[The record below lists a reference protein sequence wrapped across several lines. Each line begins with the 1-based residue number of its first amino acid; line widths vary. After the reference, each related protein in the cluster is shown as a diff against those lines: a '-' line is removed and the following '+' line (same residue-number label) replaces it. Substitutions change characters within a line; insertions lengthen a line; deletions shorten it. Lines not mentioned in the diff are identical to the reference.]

1 MTASYKGHDK
11 VVSVLLHHKANMEA
25 RDTHNDTPL
34 MTASYKGH
42 VNVISVLLQNK
53 ANIEAHN
60 ADGSSLEIAAQ
71 HNHRDAVIELLRHG
85 ANIYASD
92 RQITGE
98 YSRYNMEIMKCG
110 LNKSK
115 GTIVYDE

>member
-11 VVSVLLHHKANMEA
+11 VVAVLLEYKANMEA
-25 RDTHNDTPL
+25 RDTDNDTPL
-34 MTASYKGH
+34 MTASYRGH
-42 VNVISVLLQNK
+42 ANVISVLLQNK
-53 ANIEAHN
+53 ANIEARN
-60 ADGSSLEIAAQ
+60 EDGSSLEIAARYK
-71 HNHRDAVIELLRHG
+71 HRDAVMELLRHG

-92 RQITGE
+92 CPIIGE